1 MVPIYGLFR
10 THAHARVF
18 KELMTRR
25 GLPTTIAPGWAVAAV
40 VASSGLNWSTLS
52 LSFGD
57 ITQATAITI
66 TVLEMLSIAILAWLL
81 MHVQGNLNDY
91 WHQVSSGRLLDARIG
106 VGEVIFAVIGGLAWL
121 DTIATLLSESYR
133 LGL

>member
-1 MVPIYGLFR
+1 M
-10 THAHARVF
+10 
-18 KELMTRR
+18 
-25 GLPTTIAPGWAVAAV
+25 
-40 VASSGLNWSTLS
+40 
-52 LSFGD
+52 SFGD